1 MGIRY
6 DNRKIRTNRSQA
18 SKEARDRRGLK
29 RVQQYTTPRFPEISP
44 SDYASISSQQ
54 HEWTY
59 GDRYY
64 KLAAKYYG
72 DSELHWIIVT
82 VNNITSR
89 YDWPLD
95 QVALSDFVNDKYD
108 NPDGIHH
115 YEINATSGDTTKK
128 LIVASDTEGALP
140 VTNYEH
146 EQNEN
151 DNKRRIRLLDVA
163 YIQQFTKDFE
173 RLIKRRR

>member
-1 MGIRY
+1 MYFKKFPTYEY
-6 DNRKIRTNRSQA
+6 DVQDNQYRTLITDILRRVNLKGNVAANTLVFDQYNVQDG
-18 SKEARDRRGLK
+18 EQPDIVAR
-29 RVQQYTTPRFPEISP
+29 
-44 SDYASISSQQ
+44 
-54 HEWTY
+54 
-59 GDRYY
+59 
-64 KLAAKYYG
+64 KYYG

-95 QVALSDFVNDKYD
+95 QVALSDFVSDKYD

-128 LIVASDTEGALP
+128 LIVSSDTTGALP

-146 EQNEN
+146 EEIQN
-151 DNKRRIRLLDVA
+151 DNKRRIRILDRA
-163 YIQQFTKDFE
+163 YVSKFTDEF
-173 RLIKRRR
+173 RNLIRR

>member
-1 MGIRY
+1 MYAY
-6 DNRKIRTNRSQA
+6 DLQDNQQRTLITDILRRVNM
-18 SKEARDRRGLK
+18 KGNARANTLVFDQYV
-29 RVQQYTTPRFPEISP
+29 VQ
-44 SDYASISSQQ
+44 D
-54 HEWTY
+54 
-59 GDRYY
+59 GDQPDMV
-64 KLAAKYYG
+64 AHKYYG
-72 DSELHWIIVT
+72 DSTLHWVIVT
-82 VNNITSR
+82 INNITSR

-95 QVALSDFVNDKYD
+95 QVALSDFVRDKYD

-128 LIVASDTEGALP
+128 LQVSSDTDGALP
-140 VTNYEH
+140 VTNYEY

-151 DNKRRIRLLDVA
+151 DNKRRIRLLDAA

>member
-1 MGIRY
+1 MSY
-6 DNRKIRTNRSQA
+6 F
-18 SKEARDRRGLK
+18 E
-29 RVQQYTTPRFPEISP
+29 RFPL
-44 SDYASISSQQ
+44 YAYDIQDTQ
-54 HEWTY
+54 NQTLITDILRRVNLK
-59 GDRYY
+59 GNV
-64 KLAAKYYG
+64 AANTLVFDQYNVLDGEQPDIVARKYYG
-72 DSELHWIIVT
+72 DSELHWVIVT

-128 LIVASDTEGALP
+128 LIVSSDTSGALP

-146 EQNEN
+146 EQTVN
-151 DNKRRIRLLDVA
+151 DNKRRIRMLDRSYVSK
-163 YIQQFTKDFE
+163 FTDEF
-173 RLIKRRR
+173 RNLIRR

>member
-1 MGIRY
+1 MSY
-6 DNRKIRTNRSQA
+6 F
-18 SKEARDRRGLK
+18 E
-29 RVQQYTTPRFPEISP
+29 RFPL
-44 SDYASISSQQ
+44 YAYDLEDTQNQTLI
-54 HEWTY
+54 TDILRRVNLK
-59 GDRYY
+59 GNV
-64 KLAAKYYG
+64 AANTLVFDQYNVQDGEQPDIVARKYYG

-95 QVALSDFVNDKYD
+95 QVALSDFVSDKYD

-128 LIVASDTEGALP
+128 LIVSSDTAGALP

-146 EQNEN
+146 EEIQN
-151 DNKRRIRLLDVA
+151 DNKRRIRILDRA
-163 YIQQFTKDFE
+163 YVSKFTDEF
-173 RLIKRRR
+173 RNLIRR

>member
-1 MGIRY
+1 MSYFENFPAYAY
-6 DNRKIRTNRSQA
+6 DLSDTETKTLITDIVRRVNLKSNVKANTLVFDTYDV
-18 SKEARDRRGLK
+18 RDGEQPDT
-29 RVQQYTTPRFPEISP
+29 VAF
-44 SDYASISSQQ
+44 
-54 HEWTY
+54 
-59 GDRYY
+59 
-64 KLAAKYYG
+64 KYYG
-72 DSELHWIIVT
+72 DTKLHWIIVT

-140 VTNYEH
+140 VTNYEY
-146 EQNEN
+146 EQTSN
-151 DNKRRIRLLDVA
+151 DNKRRIRLLDKV
-163 YIQQFTKDFE
+163 YVSQFRKEFE
-173 RLIKRRR
+173 QLIKRPI

>member
-1 MGIRY
+1 MSY
-6 DNRKIRTNRSQA
+6 F
-18 SKEARDRRGLK
+18 E
-29 RVQQYTTPRFPEISP
+29 RFPL
-44 SDYASISSQQ
+44 YAYDLEDTQNQTLI
-54 HEWTY
+54 TDILRRVNLK
-59 GDRYY
+59 GNV
-64 KLAAKYYG
+64 AANTLVFDQYNVQDGEQPDIVARKYYG

-128 LIVASDTEGALP
+128 LIVSSDTAGALP

-146 EQNEN
+146 EEIQN
-151 DNKRRIRLLDVA
+151 DNKRRIRILDRA
-163 YIQQFTKDFE
+163 YVSKFTDEF
-173 RLIKRRR
+173 RNLIRR